1 MPREAVLG
9 VLSLILWALI
19 IIVTC
24 KYVLILL
31 RADNR
36 GEGGTLALMALA
48 QGALS
53 RRAGVM
59 ALCGIVSAALQLGR
73 SSRVSFLPATR
84 RLLIVVNNKSKCR
97 RPGLFCHISF
107 RCLHRLGSDRKRCF
121 ERG

>member
-59 ALCGIVSAALQLGR
+59 ALCGIPRAMFTPTFAV
-73 SSRVSFLPATR
+73 SRVVGWAANVLEQAAERRIIRPAAR
-84 RLLIVVNNKSKCR
+84 YVGPSAPQPVPAS
-97 RPGLFCHISF
+97 G
-107 RCLHRLGSDRKRCF
+107 
-121 ERG
+121 

>member
-19 IIVTC
+19 IIVTF

-48 QGALS
+48 QGALGDP
-53 RRAGVM
+53 RR
-59 ALCGIVSAALQLGR
+59 R
-73 SSRVSFLPATR
+73 D
-84 RLLIVVNNKSKCR
+84 
-97 RPGLFCHISF
+97 GL
-107 RCLHRLGSDRKRCF
+107 RHR
-121 ERG
+121 ERGAVLWRLHDNAGFVGTVRH